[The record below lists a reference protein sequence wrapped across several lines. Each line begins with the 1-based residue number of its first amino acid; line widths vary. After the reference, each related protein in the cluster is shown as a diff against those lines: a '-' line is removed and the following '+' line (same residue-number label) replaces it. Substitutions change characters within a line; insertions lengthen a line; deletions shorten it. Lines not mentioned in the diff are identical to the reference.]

1 MSNTILIK
9 RSGTANAV
17 PSAGNLALGELA
29 INYADGNLFY
39 KDGGD
44 TVQTIAS
51 KKFVSVSGNITGAN
65 VNTGGLSLSGNVLSA
80 INSTSNVNTTGNVSA
95 NYFLGNGRFLTGIDT
110 TLISN
115 GNASVQT
122 LQNANITVNPAGT
135 ANVAVFSS
143 SGAYITGVVSA
154 TGNITGSY
162 FIGNGSQLTGVTAAS
177 VDANNLTGNTLSSTV
192 VNSSLTSVGTL
203 ISLSVSGN
211 TSTGNLL
218 TDGLYH
224 ANGVPWDFQQPAGAN
239 TQIQFNDG
247 AGGFGASANLTFNDA
262 TRVLSVTGSQTVSG
276 NVVGGNILTGGRV
289 SATGNVDAG
298 NVNATTLQVSGTG
311 TAINASSGNILTN
324 QVTGTQFNFL
334 NGIYTASLTGAGATG
349 NYTLN
354 LPANVGANN
363 QLLSSDGTGNLLW
376 IAPPSTNNI
385 FNGNSNVTIATA
397 GSNVNTSVGGV
408 ANVFVVTPSS
418 ANVTGNFEV
427 SGNISAGN
435 LAITGSG
442 NITGANV
449 ISATTLSA
457 AANVIASNVNSGT
470 LSLSSNVISAINST
484 SNITTTANITG
495 GNLITTGTVSTS
507 GNLAANNLSAT
518 NSVTST
524 VVSASGNVTGGNLF
538 TGGAI
543 SATGNLTSGN
553 VNTGILSLSGNVI
566 SPINTTSNITTT
578 ATVTSGNVAATYVS
592 ASGNVDGGNVNVA
605 TKLFTANIIGKTADL
620 TFESQG
626 NGNINLYPA
635 GSGNIVLNSNYINSV
650 ANPVQDQDV
659 ATKIYVD
666 NLVATGLTYHEAVAV
681 ATTDNLAT
689 TTGGTIT
696 YAQPNGAGNGIGAT
710 LTTTGSFNL
719 IDTANVQTVG
729 TRILVKNEGNAVL
742 NGVYTWSNATVI
754 TRSVDADQYGT
765 DSAQALSLNSY
776 FFTESGNVNKGSS
789 FVVAEPTG
797 AITFGTSN
805 IVFDLFS
812 TSQVYSANT
821 QAGISLIGTVF
832 LAKVDNTTTAFD
844 GGGNIVVK
852 ASANLTTPNIG
863 AATGTSLSVTGTVTA
878 GNVDAGAGFIS
889 TTGNVIGGNVN
900 TGGLISATGNIT
912 SAANI
917 AGGNI
922 STAGAISA
930 TGTATVGNVSTGGT
944 ISATGN
950 ISTGA
955 ALNATGTATVGNV
968 STSGTISATGNI
980 STGAALNATG
990 TATVGNVSTSGTV
1003 SAGGNVTGANILTA
1017 GNVSATGNV
1026 TGGNLVS
1033 SGAVIGNIDV
1043 GNISASG
1050 NIVVN
1055 SVTANS
1061 FVSAVAN
1068 VVAGNLLTGGLVSA
1082 TGNVTA
1088 GNITTG
1094 GTFSATG
1101 NIAAANFLTTGL
1113 ISATGNITGGNLIAA
1128 NANVG
1133 NVLFGVGIVSG
1144 TGNITGGNVFQGPNQ
1159 VLDTASTVDG
1169 GLY

>member
-1 MSNTILIK
+1 
-9 RSGTANAV
+9 
-17 PSAGNLALGELA
+17 
-29 INYADGNLFY
+29 
-39 KDGGD
+39 
-44 TVQTIAS
+44 
-51 KKFVSVSGNITGAN
+51 
-65 VNTGGLSLSGNVLSA
+65 
-80 INSTSNVNTTGNVSA
+80 
-95 NYFLGNGRFLTGIDT
+95 
-110 TLISN
+110 
-115 GNASVQT
+115 
-122 LQNANITVNPAGT
+122 
-135 ANVAVFSS
+135 
-143 SGAYITGVVSA
+143 
-154 TGNITGSY
+154 
-162 FIGNGSQLTGVTAAS
+162 
-177 VDANNLTGNTLSSTV
+177 
-192 VNSSLTSVGTL
+192 
-203 ISLSVSGN
+203 
-211 TSTGNLL
+211 
-218 TDGLYH
+218 
-224 ANGVPWDFQQPAGAN
+224 
-239 TQIQFNDG
+239 
-247 AGGFGASANLTFNDA
+247 
-262 TRVLSVTGSQTVSG
+262 
-276 NVVGGNILTGGRV
+276 
-289 SATGNVDAG
+289 
-298 NVNATTLQVSGTG
+298 
-311 TAINASSGNILTN
+311 
-324 QVTGTQFNFL
+324 
-334 NGIYTASLTGAGATG
+334 
-349 NYTLN
+349 
-354 LPANVGANN
+354 
-363 QLLSSDGTGNLLW
+363 
-376 IAPPSTNNI
+376 
-385 FNGNSNVTIATA
+385 
-397 GSNVNTSVGGV
+397 
-408 ANVFVVTPSS
+408 
-418 ANVTGNFEV
+418 
-427 SGNISAGN
+427 
-435 LAITGSG
+435 
-442 NITGANV
+442 
-449 ISATTLSA
+449 
-457 AANVIASNVNSGT
+457 
-470 LSLSSNVISAINST
+470 
-484 SNITTTANITG
+484 
-495 GNLITTGTVSTS
+495 
-507 GNLAANNLSAT
+507 
-518 NSVTST
+518 
-524 VVSASGNVTGGNLF
+524 VVSASGNVTGGNLL

-863 AATGTSLSVTGTVTA
+863 AATGSSLSVTGTVTA

>member
-1 MSNTILIK
+1 MI
-9 RSGTANAV
+9 
-17 PSAGNLALGELA
+17 AG
-29 INYADGNLFY
+29 
-39 KDGGD
+39 
-44 TVQTIAS
+44 
-51 KKFVSVSGNITGAN
+51 
-65 VNTGGLSLSGNVLSA
+65 
-80 INSTSNVNTTGNVSA
+80 
-95 NYFLGNGRFLTGIDT
+95 
-110 TLISN
+110 
-115 GNASVQT
+115 
-122 LQNANITVNPAGT
+122 
-135 ANVAVFSS
+135 
-143 SGAYITGVVSA
+143 
-154 TGNITGSY
+154 
-162 FIGNGSQLTGVTAAS
+162 
-177 VDANNLTGNTLSSTV
+177 
-192 VNSSLTSVGTL
+192 
-203 ISLSVSGN
+203 
-211 TSTGNLL
+211 
-218 TDGLYH
+218 
-224 ANGVPWDFQQPAGAN
+224 
-239 TQIQFNDG
+239 
-247 AGGFGASANLTFNDA
+247 
-262 TRVLSVTGSQTVSG
+262 
-276 NVVGGNILTGGRV
+276 
-289 SATGNVDAG
+289 
-298 NVNATTLQVSGTG
+298 
-311 TAINASSGNILTN
+311 
-324 QVTGTQFNFL
+324 
-334 NGIYTASLTGAGATG
+334 
-349 NYTLN
+349 
-354 LPANVGANN
+354 
-363 QLLSSDGTGNLLW
+363 
-376 IAPPSTNNI
+376 
-385 FNGNSNVTIATA
+385 
-397 GSNVNTSVGGV
+397 
-408 ANVFVVTPSS
+408 
-418 ANVTGNFEV
+418 
-427 SGNISAGN
+427 
-435 LAITGSG
+435 
-442 NITGANV
+442 
-449 ISATTLSA
+449 
-457 AANVIASNVNSGT
+457 NVNSGT

-495 GNLITTGTVSTS
+495 GNLITTGTVSTT

-524 VVSASGNVTGGNLF
+524 VVSASSNVTGGNLL
-538 TGGAI
+538 TGGEI

-605 TKLFTANIIGKTADL
+605 TKLFTANIVGKTADL

-710 LTTTGSFNL
+710 ITTTGSFNL

-832 LAKVDNTTTAFD
+832 QAKVDNTTTAFD

-863 AATGTSLSVTGTVTA
+863 DATGTSLSVTGTVSAGNIGTPGFVSAVGNVVA
-878 GNVDAGAGFIS
+878 GNV
-889 TTGNVIGGNVN
+889 V

-930 TGTATVGNVSTGGT
+930 TGTATVGNVSTG
-944 ISATGN
+944 
-950 ISTGA
+950 
-955 ALNATGTATVGNV
+955 
-968 STSGTISATGNI
+968 
-980 STGAALNATG
+980 
-990 TATVGNVSTSGTV
+990 GTV

-1088 GNITTG
+1088 GNIITGGLISAAGNVTAGGITSSILVATDIANIGTVTPNSLGFAYSNGNVWLQISGGGFSTPTIAATPDFRIMTDPNGANYQFTFGTNSGEFQAPGNIAAANNIRALGEISATGNVIGGNITTAGLITATGNINTAANISATGNVTAGNITTG

-1113 ISATGNITGGNLIAA
+1113 ISATGNITGANLIAS

-1133 NVLFGVGIVSG
+1133 NVSFGTGAVSG